1 MEKTAQKLI
10 EQIQEGIQIL
20 PNLDNKQLLTEA
32 TNALKALVS
41 LIETVEAL
49 NVRCQQ
55 RGERMKIMRDAFRE
69 IDWDH
74 ACRENPVML
83 NFFDENG
90 EPT

>member
-1 MEKTAQKLI
+1 MTEEAENLIKRLQKRQQTIAKLDKEK
-10 EQIQEGIQIL
+10 
-20 PNLDNKQLLTEA
+20 LLVQTTEA
-32 TNALKALVS
+32 IKAIIVG
-41 LIETVEAL
+41 IETIEAL

-74 ACRENPVML
+74 ACRENPVLL